1 MAFVDAKLAQAIEAF
16 NRNGQLG
23 PDPLAARYAER
34 RAGYSLFA
42 RQMSEADI
50 EALRPYLFCYPSVR
64 TQAGF
69 SSGIPQKA
77 GDSPVQVRNFI
88 AGNWQVA
95 RSGESALMTSPAD
108 RRVGL
113 FHVPASGKADVE
125 EAVAAGDQAW
135 KSLAWAEEGLAYRKQ
150 VVKNVSRI
158 LNYFTEEILHEI
170 RQQIPKTRLEAE
182 KDFFEAKRACDH
194 LEGSFEAAVKG
205 EMVPDMFA
213 GQRFW
218 RDAFLPAGLAAI
230 ITPMNFIWGIP
241 MIHLAGAYLAGCP
254 WILKGHPYAALTN
267 TTMVR
272 CFLAAG
278 ADPRFLQKVEGFG
291 KGIASLG
298 TDHRVAVVAVTGSS
312 ETARS
317 ISAGR
322 GLARTRFEG
331 GGCNWSFVDDGY
343 SDEELGRIAAR
354 LTYAKLGLSS
364 HKCTGLHGVAG
375 TRATLDRL
383 VPLLAAEMDRWQ
395 VADPR
400 KAEPG
405 ASAGTGGDKTLGP
418 LMVHKA
424 QTALELVA
432 QAKAAGLKVVREGGR
447 ASGEYGQNAEAV
459 KPALIDGLT
468 PQTTLEHDWDGKG
481 VREYKL
487 ATTELFMPVLVTM
500 AIDFEGFIKFSLF
513 ENPHDLA
520 TSIWTRDDRK
530 LTRARRTL
538 AGMLKENDGT
548 DSALEW
554 EEFGASTIGE
564 SGNMG
569 VGEVLATISIYAR
582 RQKGRHFVF

>member
-1 MAFVDAKLAQAIEAF
+1 MPPFVDEKLNAAVRAF
-16 NRNGQLG
+16 NERGQLG
-23 PDPLAARYAER
+23 PDPLGARYGER

-42 RQMSEADI
+42 RMMSDAEI
-50 EALRPYLFCYPSVR
+50 EALRPYIFCYPELPPR
-64 TQAGF
+64 RKLT
-69 SSGIPQKA
+69 I
-77 GDSPVQVRNFI
+77 RNFI
-88 AGNWQVA
+88 AGEWRA
-95 RSGESALMTSPAD
+95 PASGEHATMTCPAD
-108 RRVGL
+108 KRVQL
-113 FHVPASGKADVE
+113 FEVPASGKPDVDA
-125 EAVAAGDQAW
+125 AVASGDQVW
-135 KSLAWAEEGLAYRKQ
+135 KSLAWADEGLAYRKH

-158 LNYFTEEILHEI
+158 LAHYTEEFLHEI
-170 RQQIPKTRLEAE
+170 RQQIPKTKLEAE

-194 LEGSFEAAVKG
+194 LEGSFEAAAKG
-205 EMVPDMFA
+205 ELIPDMMA

-218 RDAFLPAGLAAI
+218 RDAFMPAGLAAI

-241 MIHLAGAYLAGCP
+241 MIHLAGAYLTGCP
-254 WILKGHPYAALTN
+254 WILKGHPFAAATN
-267 TTMVR
+267 TSMVR

-278 ADPRFLQKVEGFG
+278 ADPRFIQKVEGFG
-291 KGIASLG
+291 KGIAPLA
-298 TDHRVAVVAVTGSS
+298 TDHRVAVVSVTGSS

-331 GGCNWSFVDDGY
+331 GGCNWSWVDDGY
-343 SDEELGRIAAR
+343 TDAELEKIAVR

-364 HKCTGLHGVAG
+364 HKCTGLHGVSAS
-375 TRATLDRL
+375 RATLDRL
-383 VPLLAAEMDRWQ
+383 VPMIAAEMDRWQ

-400 KAEPG
+400 GPD
-405 ASAGTGGDKTLGP
+405 ASDNTLGP

-424 QTALELVA
+424 QTALDVVA
-432 QAKAAGLKVVREGGR
+432 EARKAGLRIVREGGR
-447 ASGEYGQNAEAV
+447 AGGDYGANAEAV
-459 KPALIDGLT
+459 KPALVDGLT
-468 PQTTLEHDWDGKG
+468 PQTTLRHDWDGKG

-500 AIDFEGFIKFSLF
+500 ALGSFEDFIRFSLF

-538 AGMLKENDGT
+538 AGMIKENDGT

-569 VGEVLATISIYAR
+569 VGEVLATVSIYSR

>member
-1 MAFVDAKLAQAIEAF
+1 MAPFVDEKLKARIRAF
-16 NRNGQLG
+16 NERGQLG
-23 PDPLAARYAER
+23 PDPLGERYAER

-42 RQMSEADI
+42 PMMSDADI
-50 EALRPYLFCYPSVR
+50 EALRAYIFCYRDLPPR
-64 TQAGF
+64 NKLT
-69 SSGIPQKA
+69 
-77 GDSPVQVRNFI
+77 VRNYI
-88 AGNWQVA
+88 AGEWRA
-95 RSGESALMTSPAD
+95 PASGEHATMTCPAD
-108 RRVGL
+108 KRVQL
-113 FHVPASGKADVE
+113 FDVPASGKQDVE
-125 EAVAAGDQAW
+125 AAVSSGDQVW
-135 KSLAWAEEGLAYRKQ
+135 KSLAWAEEGLAYRKH

-158 LNYFTEEILHEI
+158 LAHYTEEFLHEI
-170 RQQIPKTRLEAE
+170 RQQIPKTSVEAE

-194 LEGSFEAAVKG
+194 LEGSFEAVIQG

-218 RDAFLPAGLAAI
+218 RDSWMPGGLAAI

-241 MIHLAGAYLAGCP
+241 MIHLAGAYLIGCP
-254 WILKGHPYAALTN
+254 WILKGHPFAAATN
-267 TTMVR
+267 TSMVR

-278 ADPRFLQKVEGFG
+278 ADPRFVQKVEGFG
-291 KGIASLG
+291 KGIAPLA

-312 ETARS
+312 DTARA

-331 GGCNWSFVDDGY
+331 GGCNWSWVDDGY
-343 SDEELGRIAAR
+343 GDEELEKIAAR

-364 HKCTGLHGVAG
+364 HKCTGLHGVSAS
-375 TRATLDRL
+375 RATLDRL
-383 VPLLAAEMDRWQ
+383 VPMIAAEMDRWQ

-400 KAEPG
+400 SPE
-405 ASAGTGGDKTLGP
+405 ASDRTLGP

-424 QTALELVA
+424 QTALDVVA
-432 QAKAAGLKVVREGGR
+432 EARKAGLKIVREGGR
-447 ASGEYGQNAEAV
+447 VSGDYGANAEAV
-459 KPALIDGLT
+459 KPALIDGVT
-468 PQTTLEHDWDGKG
+468 PRTSLRHDWDGKG
-481 VREYKL
+481 VREYRI
-487 ATTELFMPVLVTM
+487 ATTELFMPILVAM
-500 AIDFEGFIKFSLF
+500 PLPSFEEFIRFSLF

-569 VGEVLATISIYAR
+569 VGEVTATMSIYAR